1 MDVAPHRDLARAG
14 DRVMR
19 NPSVRPA
26 IVGLGLATALIHLS
40 LNLPPFAGPG
50 LLFTVNGL
58 GYLALV
64 AAFALNPPLVR
75 ERSELLRYAFIAYA
89 LLTIVGWIV
98 MGERSAL
105 AYVDKA
111 LEVAL
116 ILALWRDGRSRPR
129 ARTLLEGST

>member
-1 MDVAPHRDLARAG
+1 
-14 DRVMR
+14 MR
-19 NPSVRPA
+19 SASLPTA

-40 LNLPPFAGPG
+40 LNLPPSVGPG

-64 AAFALNPPLVR
+64 AAFALNPPVVR

-111 LEVAL
+111 LEIAL
-116 ILALWRDGRSRPR
+116 LVALWRDGRSRPR
-129 ARTLLEGST
+129 ARTLVAGST